1 MTCPLHTRSMGDC
14 AALIVCPYSLAH
26 HISPAAFPDHLKSCR
41 LEYLKKNEQQIKI
54 VRCSVDRRH
63 IVPEVE
69 LAFHEK
75 HCGDAYF
82 RQINAELVET
92 SSSSE
97 SNESGDSGTQTSRSA
112 TSTSRTSSSSLM
124 EKEELFRMNH
134 HLDV

>member
-1 MTCPLHTRSMGDC
+1 MTCPKHTRSMGDC

-41 LEYLKKNEQQIKI
+41 TEYLKKNSTNSIKI
-54 VRCSVDRRH
+54 VRCSIDRRH

-69 LAFHEK
+69 LSFHEK

-82 RQINAELVET
+82 RKINAELVGP

-97 SNESGDSGTQTSRSA
+97 SYDSDTDSV
-112 TSTSRTSSSSLM
+112 TSSSDDYSPSDRSLDR
-124 EKEELFRMNH
+124 EGYFYANH
-134 HLDV
+134 NFNV